1 MRGFQKRLKEERNL
15 SSEETGDR
23 GLDLLEE
30 EERRL
35 LKEFEQI
42 WNLERHRKKKRGWPS
57 LAKLYGEID
66 FEKFL
71 SLVIFITLMI
81 VLTYITMIYLG

>member
-1 MRGFQKRLKEERNL
+1 M

-23 GLDLLEE
+23 GLDLLDE

-42 WNLERHRKKKRGWPS
+42 WNLERNRKKKRGWPS
-57 LAKLYGEID
+57 LSKLVELDID
-66 FEKFL
+66 DVKKFL
-71 SLVIFITLMI
+71 SLVILITMMI
-81 VLTYITMIYLG
+81 VLAYITMLYVYS

>member
-1 MRGFQKRLKEERNL
+1 M

-23 GLDLLEE
+23 GLDLLDE

-42 WNLERHRKKKRGWPS
+42 WNLERHQKKKRGWPS
-57 LAKLYGEID
+57 FAKLGELD
-66 FEKFL
+66 FDDVKKFL
-71 SLVIFITLMI
+71 SLVILITMMI
-81 VLTYITMIYLG
+81 VLAYITMLYVYS